1 MIDWR
6 TSYHDT
12 CIELTILQTR
22 ERSLLAQAELARRT
36 VFSGEMPSD
45 MHHCHISLDKALLN
59 YDDVVGKLNEVRD
72 ALAELNE
79 CKRQMERSIEQFE
92 GLEQKV
98 VAMRDLQGKKLYEI
112 ADELNMSYDWIR
124 EISRKTKGR
133 AYRVD
138 RKKGT
143 MRQRIS

>member
-1 MIDWR
+1 MDWR

-12 CIELTILQTR
+12 CVELTILQTR

-36 VFSGEMPSD
+36 VYSGEMPSD
-45 MHHCHISLDKALLN
+45 MHHCHISLDKALIN
-59 YDDVVGKLNEVRD
+59 YDDVLVKLNDVRD
-72 ALAELNE
+72 AIGQLTE
-79 CKRQMERSIEQFE
+79 CKQQMEQTIERFE

-98 VAMRDLQGKKLYEI
+98 VVMRDLRGMKLYEI
-112 ADELNMSYDWIR
+112 ADVLGYSYSRIR
-124 EISRKTKGR
+124 QIAQKTKGM